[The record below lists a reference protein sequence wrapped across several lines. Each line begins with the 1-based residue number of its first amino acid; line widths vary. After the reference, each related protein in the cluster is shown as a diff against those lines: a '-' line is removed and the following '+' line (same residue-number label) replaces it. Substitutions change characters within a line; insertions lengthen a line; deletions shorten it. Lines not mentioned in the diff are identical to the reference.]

1 MSMIA
6 HQINTR
12 KQQFKNWQKMFRARI
27 INIPAYEGRSHSSK
41 SLDRCCRSMGLPDVR
56 RIERKKG
63 SEFVSTKFKHQ
74 NQKTSNRIPI
84 FEMTKMTSAIVRL
97 RVICEPS
104 LSHTQKKMEMR
115 DRQIGEMGIWNLEPN
130 QDHEPGMTYLD

>member
-1 MSMIA
+1 MQRDREMMIVA
-6 HQINTR
+6 HQIDSR

-56 RIERKKG
+56 YIERKKG

-84 FEMTKMTSAIVRL
+84 FEMTSAIVRL

-104 LSHTQKKMEMR
+104 LSHTKEMEMR
-115 DRQIGEMGIWNLEPN
+115 DGQIGEMGIEPR
-130 QDHEPGMTYLD
+130 T